1 MNTYRIYKFA
11 AVGILNNL
19 VNFLI
24 TLFSNKIFNLN
35 PFISAAIGFLS
46 GAIISYA
53 LNSKYTFNSKTKRKN
68 IFILFLFSQ
77 IFIMVIHGYFFSLAL
92 FLIDIFVISWL
103 LSTFF
108 TFFLNYFL
116 QKKFVFRN

>member
-1 MNTYRIYKFA
+1 MNIYRIYKFA

-24 TLFSNKIFNLN
+24 TLFNNKIFDLN

-46 GAIISYA
+46 GAIVSYA

-77 IFIMVIHGYFFSLAL
+77 IFIMMIHGYLFSLAL
-92 FLIDIFVISWL
+92 FLIDIFVISWF
-103 LSTFF
+103 LSTFC

-116 QKKFVFRN
+116 QKRFVFRN